1 MDLLLVGK
9 STTLWW
15 LVLLDERGR
24 KRVREWRKGRKW
36 KEVGNKKKKR
46 TSEEIGSGGKAE

>member
-36 KEVGNKKKKR
+36 KEVGNKKKRGQVRK
-46 TSEEIGSGGKAE
+46 